1 MYQLCR
7 ALSAIPVDHKKLS
20 DILHRVADFRQP
32 KVQERGYFQ
41 LKPEWWTKFDPLF
54 AQFYPNELEDVQV
67 GRFIIVPT
75 SCRFHDKIL
84 DAGIDNIS

>member
-32 KVQERGYFQ
+32 KV
-41 LKPEWWTKFDPLF
+41 LPL
-54 AQFYPNELEDVQV
+54 LRLDVFSSCDSSCV
-67 GRFIIVPT
+67 GGKTLLLAFPSNVMMVMWFKEP
-75 SCRFHDKIL
+75 FVWFL
-84 DAGIDNIS
+84 